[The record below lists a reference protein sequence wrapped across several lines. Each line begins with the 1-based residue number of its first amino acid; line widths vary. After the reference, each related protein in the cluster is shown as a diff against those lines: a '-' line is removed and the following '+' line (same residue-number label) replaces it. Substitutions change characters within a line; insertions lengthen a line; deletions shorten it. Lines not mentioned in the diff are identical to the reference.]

1 MFTHQKPAF
10 NPIFQRFRAFR
21 RILSPKNCAKIATFA
36 LISKCFYSYIYYT
49 AAPVGA
55 FNATS
60 HMPENALCGF
70 SKPPKTGIKHLRMAA
85 TEIRILE

>member
-1 MFTHQKPAF
+1 MF
-10 NPIFQRFRAFR
+10 
-21 RILSPKNCAKIATFA
+21 L
-36 LISKCFYSYIYYT
+36 LLIYYT
-49 AAPVGA
+49 AASVGG

-85 TEIRILE
+85 TETRILE

>member
-1 MFTHQKPAF
+1 MF
-10 NPIFQRFRAFR
+10 
-21 RILSPKNCAKIATFA
+21 L
-36 LISKCFYSYIYYT
+36 LLIYYT

-70 SKPPKTGIKHLRMAA
+70 SKPHKTGIKHLRMAA